1 MQNEIYKLSAFE
13 LTNLYKDKAL
23 SPVEASKSVLERIK
37 KIDKDINA
45 YVFIDEDKA
54 LREAKESEK
63 RWMDNSP
70 KGKLD
75 GVPTSIK
82 DLLLTKGWPTLRGS
96 KTIKKEDDWDD
107 DAPVTARLKEA
118 GAILLGKTTTPEF
131 GHRGTTQSPLTGIT
145 RNPWNLDLTSGG
157 SSGGSSSAVASGMG
171 PLSLSLIHI

>member
-54 LREAKESEK
+54 LKEAKESEK

-82 DLLLTKGWPTLRGS
+82 DLLLTKG
-96 KTIKKEDDWDD
+96 
-107 DAPVTARLKEA
+107 
-118 GAILLGKTTTPEF
+118 
-131 GHRGTTQSPLTGIT
+131 
-145 RNPWNLDLTSGG
+145 
-157 SSGGSSSAVASGMG
+157 
-171 PLSLSLIHI
+171 